1 MPWRHWHEIREQVLA
16 LSLGN
21 DSAPN
26 LQKTNSWVTRNK
38 LLSPEFNDNKDEAEL
53 GNLMGDDGEKLLAV
67 VDDIRKIDSLRNEEL
82 HIPQIVVVGDTSTG
96 KSSVLQALTRLPF
109 PVAGELCT
117 RFVTETTIR
126 RCSPPERPGYN
137 VEVKMDGS
145 SPSQAAPFLPKSF
158 ESDEWVEVF
167 QHLREDIDDAFKK
180 MSPDPLLPS
189 GISKKEVHPR
199 LGISSTGPR
208 PLPIPQLQ
216 KHRLQ
221 ITVRKPNQAHFS
233 IVDIP
238 GLISN
243 GATVDIQ
250 LSIELARQYIKNEQ
264 AIVLAITPAD
274 VVIVNQKWLNLV
286 TEEHALDRT
295 IGVITKTD
303 KIEEMNHESTF
314 NLLRN
319 RVGSEYHLKL
329 GWFAVRNRSPKEI
342 IDGELFEER
351 DRKEDVFFG
360 GGKWKEATSSFPA
373 WDSIDPKVLGIQRLK
388 RTLQGYLYKQ
398 VKENLPGLRNKIRS
412 LEVEYNTRIQSMG
425 FPREKPRDQRV
436 YLSEIQ
442 TMYEAEVERS
452 LNGDYRFVDNPKH
465 PSRLRYHVKTFN
477 DAFESAM
484 KHNAIKYHWQ
494 VNDQDDEADGA
505 GILNWINNTWDAH
518 RGSEPRHDAPRS
530 LKKEL
535 VKQQTESWETKTK
548 LYIQQVEEAIKACN
562 NDLFRFACENDDLRL
577 KIREKLEARETRA
590 FEDAKAELHNILKD
604 RDYIDSWNPQLQF
617 FIDECQ
623 YPRIER
629 QVKLQLAEQKK
640 AAATE
645 ANPSEASPDQ
655 VSARALFYSNNKKV
669 YEVHDWLYAY
679 WKVAYPRFVD
689 NVIIQVV
696 ERHLLGPNG
705 PLKLFNR
712 NWIFDLEDDELD
724 ELVGENEVTR
734 AERKELKERLAGLKN
749 ALEKADTA
757 LRSRT

>member
-1 MPWRHWHEIREQVLA
+1 
-16 LSLGN
+16 
-21 DSAPN
+21 
-26 LQKTNSWVTRNK
+26 
-38 LLSPEFNDNKDEAEL
+38 
-53 GNLMGDDGEKLLAV
+53 
-67 VDDIRKIDSLRNEEL
+67 
-82 HIPQIVVVGDTSTG
+82 
-96 KSSVLQALTRLPF
+96 
-109 PVAGELCT
+109 
-117 RFVTETTIR
+117 
-126 RCSPPERPGYN
+126 
-137 VEVKMDGS
+137 
-145 SPSQAAPFLPKSF
+145 
-158 ESDEWVEVF
+158 
-167 QHLREDIDDAFKK
+167 
-180 MSPDPLLPS
+180 
-189 GISKKEVHPR
+189 
-199 LGISSTGPR
+199 
-208 PLPIPQLQ
+208 
-216 KHRLQ
+216 
-221 ITVRKPNQAHFS
+221 
-233 IVDIP
+233 
-238 GLISN
+238 
-243 GATVDIQ
+243 
-250 LSIELARQYIKNEQ
+250 
-264 AIVLAITPAD
+264 
-274 VVIVNQKWLNLV
+274 
-286 TEEHALDRT
+286 
-295 IGVITKTD
+295 
-303 KIEEMNHESTF
+303 
-314 NLLRN
+314 
-319 RVGSEYHLKL
+319 VGSEYHLKL
-329 GWFAVRNRSPKEI
+329 GWFAVRNRSSKEV
-342 IDGELFEER
+342 IDRESFEER

-360 GGKWKEATSSFPA
+360 GGKWKEATLNFPA
-373 WDSIDPKVLGIQRLK
+373 WNSIDPNVLGIQRLK
-388 RTLQGYLYKQ
+388 RTLQGYLYKR
-398 VKENLPGLRNKIRS
+398 VKENFPGLRTKIRS

-477 DAFESAM
+477 DTFESAM